1 MKKILTAVLMLLSLG
16 AVAQSTPKYIVSGS
30 VRDSVRDENVS
41 YATVIVSDTLKKP
54 FTSTY
59 SSDKGYFE
67 FRAPKGIYNVVV
79 GFTGYTPD
87 TLKIEVG
94 AQNYSIGT
102 VYLTEGV
109 QLGAVQILGQLVTTD
124 IDKTTYNL
132 AADPETPALTGL
144 EMMRKVPMLTV
155 DGEDNIQLK
164 GQTDFKILV
173 NGKPSTMMTKNYKEV
188 LKSMPASSIK
198 SIEVITNPPAKYDAE
213 GLGGLINIITVRK
226 TNNGYN
232 GSVNLGVDQW
242 GSVNGG
248 GYIAAQMGKFALSA
262 NLYASQYIS
271 PETGSTLERRDSL
284 YNSDLGVYDGIK
296 QYIREQSTG
305 SYRGTNYNLSLEAS
319 YEIDTA
325 NLLTLAVSG
334 YLGDGKN
341 LNNRTVSYYD
351 PNNVLFKSYRSRGMN
366 ENSYGYVGGNI
377 DYQHTFKNPEE
388 TLTFSYKF
396 EYNPDNSYGEN
407 ELYDPFN
414 YPDIYNR
421 HSKNA
426 SAGFEHSAQIDYFK
440 PFTKVHQLE
449 VGLKYVI
456 RPSFSNTENT
466 IYNPDTEAWDPDDR
480 MKNDMDYVQ
489 HIGSFYGGYAL
500 KLKKF
505 SAKVGLRG
513 EFTLNDG
520 VVKLADA
527 KTLDIYNQYFNVVP
541 YVTLNYKL
549 NDAQS
554 LRLGYTQRL
563 RRPSIWMLNP
573 YLNDLNPENISSG
586 NPNLESVL
594 MHSISLNYSI
604 YKPKWNINAGVSTYF
619 ANNNIE
625 YISSIIEQGDPLYGQ
640 YPGAIYSRPQNIG
653 KRNSY
658 RANLSGSMRFF
669 DGKLSISLNGS
680 VDYSIVEAQEANL
693 HNEGWNWNASA
704 NIYAQPW
711 KGGGVGIYGGVYGS
725 GVNLQNKYPLYYYS
739 GVNVSQSMLK
749 KKLRVSLSCN
759 SPVETKRYQTNES
772 WGNGYSAT
780 SESWRYDRNIR
791 LSVQWS
797 FGKMQAQVKKARRGI
812 SNDDGGGSKGGGG
825 GGEGGGGQ

>member
-296 QYIREQSTG
+296 
-305 SYRGTNYNLSLEAS
+305 
-319 YEIDTA
+319 
-325 NLLTLAVSG
+325 
-334 YLGDGKN
+334 
-341 LNNRTVSYYD
+341 
-351 PNNVLFKSYRSRGMN
+351 
-366 ENSYGYVGGNI
+366 
-377 DYQHTFKNPEE
+377 
-388 TLTFSYKF
+388 
-396 EYNPDNSYGEN
+396 
-407 ELYDPFN
+407 
-414 YPDIYNR
+414 
-421 HSKNA
+421 
-426 SAGFEHSAQIDYFK
+426 
-440 PFTKVHQLE
+440 
-449 VGLKYVI
+449 
-456 RPSFSNTENT
+456 
-466 IYNPDTEAWDPDDR
+466 
-480 MKNDMDYVQ
+480 
-489 HIGSFYGGYAL
+489 
-500 KLKKF
+500 
-505 SAKVGLRG
+505 
-513 EFTLNDG
+513 
-520 VVKLADA
+520 
-527 KTLDIYNQYFNVVP
+527 
-541 YVTLNYKL
+541 
-549 NDAQS
+549 
-554 LRLGYTQRL
+554 
-563 RRPSIWMLNP
+563 
-573 YLNDLNPENISSG
+573 
-586 NPNLESVL
+586 
-594 MHSISLNYSI
+594 
-604 YKPKWNINAGVSTYF
+604 
-619 ANNNIE
+619 
-625 YISSIIEQGDPLYGQ
+625 
-640 YPGAIYSRPQNIG
+640 
-653 KRNSY
+653 
-658 RANLSGSMRFF
+658 
-669 DGKLSISLNGS
+669 
-680 VDYSIVEAQEANL
+680 
-693 HNEGWNWNASA
+693 
-704 NIYAQPW
+704 
-711 KGGGVGIYGGVYGS
+711 
-725 GVNLQNKYPLYYYS
+725 
-739 GVNVSQSMLK
+739 
-749 KKLRVSLSCN
+749 
-759 SPVETKRYQTNES
+759 
-772 WGNGYSAT
+772 
-780 SESWRYDRNIR
+780 
-791 LSVQWS
+791 
-797 FGKMQAQVKKARRGI
+797 
-812 SNDDGGGSKGGGG
+812 
-825 GGEGGGGQ
+825 